1 MRFPPCTAQ
10 AAEIACLPKIFVMM
24 IQLTSKYVYP
34 FSDYSFKKLFGRQAS
49 KKILID
55 FLNALIKPEKPIV
68 NINYLNTEA
77 LGRTK
82 HDRKSVF
89 DIYCETENGDRFI
102 IEIQRACKAYL
113 LDRIIYYSTFPIQD
127 RNEKGDWNFNIKKT
141 YTVCLLDDC
150 FDQEHPD
157 QFMHTFK
164 IVDIENKTELEHLAI
179 YNIELPKFRKTEA
192 QLNSR
197 LDTWLYVLNNL
208 TSFADIPFFLREDEI
223 FKDFFMNA
231 ELANF
236 HREQYMAY
244 VASMIETWDQNAWRA
259 TVEEKKEEIALK
271 DEELMRMNEEITLMN
286 EEITVK
292 NEEIIRKDKALEEA
306 KQEIKL
312 MVKTMA
318 RNGIDIQI
326 IHECTRLDLG
336 KIRSLIED

>member
-55 FLNALIKPEKPIV
+55 FLN
-68 NINYLNTEA
+68 
-77 LGRTK
+77 
-82 HDRKSVF
+82 
-89 DIYCETENGDRFI
+89 
-102 IEIQRACKAYL
+102 
-113 LDRIIYYSTFPIQD
+113 
-127 RNEKGDWNFNIKKT
+127 
-141 YTVCLLDDC
+141 
-150 FDQEHPD
+150 
-157 QFMHTFK
+157 
-164 IVDIENKTELEHLAI
+164 ELEHLAI
-179 YNIELPKFRKTEA
+179 YNIELPKFRKTED

-208 TSFADIPFFLREDEI
+208 TSFADIPFFLGEDEI
-223 FKDFFMNA
+223 FEDFFMNA

-271 DEELMRMNEEITLMN
+271 DEELMRMNEEITL
-286 EEITVK
+286 K

-326 IHECTRLDLG
+326 IHECTGLDLDQ
-336 KIRSLIED
+336 IRSLIED